1 MRTEQQMATIVTR
14 RMKELHVE
22 VATKWGIPASVITHS
37 TFGLAVTMMFES
49 GYSEEQIVDL
59 VRQLVA
65 GLTAAADHRNAT

>member
-22 VATKWGIPASVITHS
+22 VATKWGIPTSVITHS

-49 GYSEEQIVDL
+49 GYTVEQIADMAL
-59 VRQLVA
+59 QLVND
-65 GLTAAADHRNAT
+65 LTLAAEHGAT

>member
-22 VATKWGIPASVITHS
+22 VATKWGIPTSVITHS

-49 GYSEEQIVDL
+49 GYSEDQIADM
-59 VRQLVA
+59 VRQLVNDLA
-65 GLTAAADHRNAT
+65 QAAEHRGAT

>member
-22 VATKWGIPASVITHS
+22 VATKWGIPTSVITHS

-49 GYSEEQIVDL
+49 GYTVEQIADIA
-59 VRQLVA
+59 RQLVND
-65 GLTAAADHRNAT
+65 LTLAAEHGAT